1 MYVFFE
7 VIKWLFLFFTVMV
20 WILFLRGNIILWE
33 SSFRIAKQV
42 IMPGYLIFCWLIIG
56 YLIAH
61 VWIGNDRDEANT
73 QKNKIYVKS
82 FIIWIILWIVLAI
95 TYIFI

>member
-7 VIKWLFLFFTVMV
+7 VIKGIFLFFTVMV
-20 WILFLRGNIILWE
+20 GILFLRGNIILGE
-33 SSFRIAKQV
+33 NSFWIAKQV
-42 IMPGYLIFCWLIIG
+42 IMPGYLIFCGLIIG

-61 VWIGNDRDEANT
+61 IWIGNDLDETNLL
-73 QKNKIYVKS
+73 KNKIYVKS
-82 FIIWIILWIVLAI
+82 FIIGIILGIVLAI

>member
-7 VIKWLFLFFTVMV
+7 VIKWIFLFLTVMV
-20 WILFLRGNIILWE
+20 GILFLRGNIILWE
-33 SSFRIAKQV
+33 NSFWIAKQV
-42 IMPGYLIFCWLIIG
+42 VMPWYLIFCWLIIW

-61 VWIGNDRDEANT
+61 IRIWNDLDEANT
-73 QKNKIYVKS
+73 LKNKIYVKS
-82 FIIWIILWIVLAI
+82 FIIWIILGIVLAI

>member
-7 VIKWLFLFFTVMV
+7 VIKWIFLFFTVMV
-20 WILFLRGNIILWE
+20 WILFLRWNIILWE
-33 SSFRIAKQV
+33 SSFWIAKQV
-42 IMPGYLIFCWLIIG
+42 IMPWYLIFCWLIIW

-61 VWIGNDRDEANT
+61 IWIWNDLDEVNLL
-73 QKNKIYVKS
+73 KNKIYVKS
-82 FIIWIILWIVLAI
+82 FIIWIILGIVLAI